1 MCTRSL
7 DDLCHGNIVQV
18 DLPASL
24 ERITIYNSSKGI
36 GRLFKECGGIR
47 DRKLL
52 ILAREINHRCSGS
65 RAVQI
70 SEDITTPHVS
80 RGLRPHRNVVRLA
93 GNHSDGLLDPVCE

>member
-7 DDLCHGNIVQV
+7 NDLCHGNVVQV
-18 DLPASL
+18 DLSASL
-24 ERITIYNSSKGI
+24 ERIAVYNSSKGI
-36 GRLFKECGGIR
+36 SRLFKECGGIS
-47 DRKLL
+47 DSKLL

-93 GNHSDGLLDPVCE
+93 GSHSDGLLDPVRE